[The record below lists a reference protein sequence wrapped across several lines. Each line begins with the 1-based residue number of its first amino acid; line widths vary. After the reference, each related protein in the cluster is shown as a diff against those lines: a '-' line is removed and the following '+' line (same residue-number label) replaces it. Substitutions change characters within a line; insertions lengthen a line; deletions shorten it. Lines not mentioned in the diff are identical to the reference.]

1 MTLLLMG
8 SLCAHAQKKFVKVD
22 VADFKTT
29 VCAIDSSAAAEYI
42 YRIGETEYYYA
53 EGHFYIKTELKTR
66 IRVLK
71 DDGKDAANVAIRY
84 YYNSKT
90 PRYRERPHTKSV
102 GNGIQSCRR
111 QGGKDFDAVEIRL

>member
-1 MTLLLMG
+1 MKTGISLMALLLTG
-8 SLCAHAQKKFVKVD
+8 SLCAHAQKKFAKVD

-84 YYNSKT
+84 YYNSK
-90 PRYRERPHTKSV
+90 RPVTENDRIQICRQRHT
-102 GNGIQSCRR
+102 I
-111 QGGKDFDAVEIRL
+111 L